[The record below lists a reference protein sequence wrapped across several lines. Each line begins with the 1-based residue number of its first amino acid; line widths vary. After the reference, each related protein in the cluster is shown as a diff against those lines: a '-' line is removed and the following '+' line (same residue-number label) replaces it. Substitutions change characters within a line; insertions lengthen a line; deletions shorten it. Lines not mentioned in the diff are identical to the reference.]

1 MSDPQD
7 VSAVADREA
16 AEWHVR
22 LGERPISAAALS
34 EFRVWRA
41 NAANAQAYQRLE
53 AMWRAAGS
61 LSGAPDIQALTRD
74 TLTATR
80 PRAGRPRRRILL
92 PSVLAAAV
100 VAVCA
105 AALFVWLPSRNLY
118 TTAVGEQIEVT
129 LADGSKVKLDT
140 DSRLRVRFDET
151 GRRIDLERG
160 QALFRVAHDATRP
173 FTVSAGDTHVTA
185 LGTTFDVRRDAA
197 GARVTLVVGSVAVT
211 ETKAGVDRRWRLAPG
226 QQVQTARPDPSPRPV
241 DAAVETSWSQGR
253 LIFRQTPL
261 RDAVAEVNRYL
272 PHKIVLASG
281 PAEAVAVNG
290 VFTAGDRDAFVAAV
304 SDLFGLDAQRQ
315 PDGGIRLSAHS
326 GGG

>member
-16 AEWHVR
+16 AEWHIR
-22 LGERPISAAALS
+22 LGERPVSAAALS
-34 EFRVWRA
+34 EFRIWRA
-41 NAANAQAYQRLE
+41 NADNAQAYQRLE
-53 AMWRAAGS
+53 AMWRTAGS

-80 PRAGRPRRRILL
+80 PRAGRPRRGILL

-100 VAVCA
+100 AVSA
-105 AALFVWLPSRNLY
+105 AVLFVWLPSRNLY

-129 LADGSKVKLDT
+129 LADGSEVKLDT
-140 DSRLRVRFDET
+140 DSQLRVRFDGT
-151 GRRIDLERG
+151 DRRIDLERG
-160 QALFRVAHDATRP
+160 QALFRVAHDASRP

-272 PHKIVLASG
+272 PQKIVLASG

-315 PDGGIRLSAHS
+315 ADGGIRLSARS